1 MINNNSILKDP
12 PVHNFV
18 KILKEIHITRCLKK
32 PSKKQIKENKVCET
46 KAFRAS
52 GSGVLVDLVKGYTT
66 ILSAGHVCT
75 SNGTLPTENKL
86 YKFSWVENLSV
97 LTSKKN
103 VYRAHIVLAEQ
114 ATSKSADLCSL
125 VVPGWKPDDKGL
137 KIERKLPKTG
147 EDIYYMGAPLGIYH
161 PPTVLLIKGVYNG
174 KINKYNT
181 SISAPAAPGS
191 SGSAVL
197 SLNNRIY
204 GVVFA
209 VVPSFPTATL
219 MTSYEKTK
227 NFLERTQK
235 TLELFILQQGDT

>member
-1 MINNNSILKDP
+1 MISNNSTLKSP

-18 KILKEIHITRCLKK
+18 KITKEIHVTRCFKK
-32 PSKKQIKENKVCET
+32 PSKEQTKENKVCET
-46 KAFRAS
+46 RAFRAS
-52 GSGVLVDLVKGYTT
+52 GSGVLVDLVNGHATV
-66 ILSAGHVCT
+66 LSAGHVCT
-75 SNGTLPTENKL
+75 SNGTTPVEDKL
-86 YKFSWVENLSV
+86 YKFSWVENLSI
-97 LTSKKN
+97 LTSKNKTF
-103 VYRAHIVLAEQ
+103 RAHIILAEQ
-114 ATSKSADLCSL
+114 ATTKSADLCSL
-125 VVPGWKPDDKGL
+125 IIPEWKPDVVGL
-137 KIERKLPKTG
+137 KIERKLPKPG
-147 EDIYYMGAPLGIYH
+147 EAIYYMGAPLGIYH
-161 PPTVLLIKGVYNG
+161 PPTVLLIKGIYNG

-235 TLELFILQQGDT
+235 TLELFILQRD